1 MQARLGD
8 LTNRIETEGFE
19 KLKQLEADN
28 ERLRDGIKQLRTGKA
43 ELQRQAMTYGPELEK
58 AVEARDAAIRKLR
71 HARRV
76 IKDLVEEK
84 EKVSNL

>member
-1 MQARLGD
+1 M
-8 LTNRIETEGFE
+8 
-19 KLKQLEADN
+19 EADN
-28 ERLRDGIKQLRTGKA
+28 QRLRDGVKQLRTAKA
-43 ELQRQAMTYGPELEK
+43 ELQRQAMAYGPELEK
-58 AVEARDAAIRKLR
+58 AVEARDGAIRKLR